1 MSDDHV
7 ILYSHG
13 FAVDRHSRGLFTDIT
28 ASLPGIHHIL
38 IDYNTISEAGR
49 LIRVTPIDVGVAI
62 LKRAIAAAQQT
73 SSDNGSV
80 DMICHS
86 QGCVIA
92 ALASGAGI
100 RRMVLIA
107 PPHEF
112 DEESVRRAFEG
123 RRGVSINMEGDSIFA
138 RKDGVTAIVP
148 AEYWPSLQNI
158 HPRQLYAKLARETEL
173 HIINALHDELYGPQ
187 AAVMHTPGA
196 REYTI
201 DATHNFV
208 HDERQ
213 RLLHKL
219 KVILA

>member
-1 MSDDHV
+1 MSDNHV

-13 FAVDRHSRGLFTDIT
+13 FAVDKHSRGLFTDIV
-28 ASLPGIHHIL
+28 ASLPGTHHIL
-38 IDYNTISEAGR
+38 IDYNTISETGR
-49 LIRVTPIDVGVAI
+49 LIRVTPIDEEVAI
-62 LKRAIAAAQQT
+62 LKQALAEAQQT
-73 SSDNGSV
+73 LPDDGSIDV
-80 DMICHS
+80 ICHS

-112 DEESVRRAFEG
+112 DEGSVRRAFEG
-123 RRGVSINMEGDSIFA
+123 RRGVSINTKGDSIFA

-158 HPRQLYAKLARETEL
+158 HPGQLYAKLARETEL
-173 HIINALHDELYGPQ
+173 YIISALHDELYGPQ
-187 AAVMHTPGA
+187 AAVTHTPGA
-196 REYTI
+196 REYTV

-208 HDERQ
+208 HDGRQ

>member
-13 FAVDRHSRGLFTDIT
+13 FAVDKHSRGLFTDIV

-38 IDYNTISEAGR
+38 IDYNTISDTGR
-49 LIRVTPIDVGVAI
+49 FIRVTPIDVGVAI
-62 LKRAIAAAQQT
+62 LKQAIAEVRQT
-73 SSDNGSV
+73 LPDEGSI

-92 ALASGAGI
+92 ALASGVGI
-100 RRMVLIA
+100 RRTVLIA

-123 RRGVSINMEGDSIFA
+123 RRGVSINTKGDSIFA

-148 AEYWPSLQNI
+148 AEYWASLQNI
-158 HPRQLYAKLARETEL
+158 QPGQLYAKLARETEL
-173 HIINALHDELYGPQ
+173 YIITALHDELYRPQ
-187 AAVMHTPGA
+187 MAVTYIPGA

-213 RLLHKL
+213 RLLHKI
-219 KVILA
+219 KGILA